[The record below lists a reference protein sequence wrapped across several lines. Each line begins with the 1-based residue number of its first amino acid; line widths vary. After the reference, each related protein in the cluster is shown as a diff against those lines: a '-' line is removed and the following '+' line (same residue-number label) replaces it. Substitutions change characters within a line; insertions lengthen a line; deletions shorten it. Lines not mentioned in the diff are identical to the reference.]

1 MQTVQFLVEK
11 KINTNIKNQNNRTA
25 FEEAIE
31 LEKAEIA
38 EYLAKHTA
46 PDLESYKDVEN
57 ENYQVPITKD
67 DDDEE
72 FDMAQ

>member
-31 LEKAEIA
+31 LEKAE
-38 EYLAKHTA
+38 LAVFYSLVGPLLSLMLAA
-46 PDLESYKDVEN
+46 PFCA
-57 ENYQVPITKD
+57 PI
-67 DDDEE
+67 
-72 FDMAQ
+72 